1 MKKIK
6 NVLLFSLLA
15 TIAYAQE
22 IKFEQLEINY
32 GKIALNAEGIRIFSF
47 TNTGDTPLIINTV
60 RSSCGCAVASWP
72 KEPIMPQ
79 QSDVIKV
86 KYDTKR
92 VGVFTKFF
100 TMESNDAKQPTII
113 LRIKGE
119 VLPQAERIE
128 NSEKR

>member
-22 IKFEQLEINY
+22 IKFEQLEVNY
-32 GKIALNAEGIRIFSF
+32 GKIASNAEGIRVFAF
-47 TNTGDTPLIINTV
+47 TNTGDKPLIISSV
-60 RSSCGCAVASWP
+60 KSSCGCAVANWS

-92 VGVFTKFF
+92 VGVFIKTF
-100 TMESNDAKQPTII
+100 TVESNDAKQPTIL

-119 VLPQAERIE
+119 VLPTDEI
-128 NSEKR
+128 SEKR